1 MNALHRIRSEDKAVL
16 MAAHA
21 HFAAKAR
28 EIAEARHVSIDLGPY
43 THAEAAHMDG
53 DLRARLTRLATA
65 HGIPALAL
73 PSGGGHDCATF
84 ANQGVPSAMVFV
96 RNDKGS
102 HNPDEAMETA
112 DLAQALRLVAALV
125 DEIAF

>member
-1 MNALHRIRSEDKAVL
+1 MDMRSEDNAVL

-21 HFAAKAR
+21 HLVAKAA
-28 EIAEARHVSIDLGPY
+28 EIAAARHVAIDLGAY
-43 THAEAAHMDG
+43 THAEAARMDA
-53 DLRARLTRLATA
+53 DLRARLTRLAIA
-65 HGIPALAL
+65 HGIPALSL

-102 HNPDEAMETA
+102 HNPDEAMETT